1 MSSRRKCVFSMGEA
15 GWATTATAFTL
26 TIHNG
31 WLLTILHERLGLRLW
46 RAEHHR
52 HADGMW
58 RPRLI
63 SSVGAAHVGDQKGA
77 ADPQPSS

>member
-1 MSSRRKCVFSMGEA
+1 MGEA

-26 TIHNG
+26 TIHDG
-31 WLLTILHERLGLRLW
+31 LLLTILHERLGLHLR

-63 SSVGAAHVGDQKGA
+63 SSVGAHEGDQKSA